1 MPKATLSFTLPEEEQ
16 EHLQAV
22 HGGAAFL
29 ALNQIRLAIRSRNK
43 HEVPDDKTL
52 DSIAQ
57 TLIDLQHETGIEI

>member
-1 MPKATLSFTLPEEEQ
+1 MPKASLTFTLPEEEQ

-22 HGGAAFL
+22 HGATAFS
-29 ALNQIRLAIRSRNK
+29 ALNQIRLAIRNRNK